1 MLPSAPEQ
9 SFDGVSASL
18 ERAAGRLVWLD
29 AQEQPIGDNNYSHR
43 EKAIHLHCRW
53 YSVSRSLPR
62 LIPASWVR
70 RPKPIATSTVAKQQL
85 NVLPLDYQLHW
96 YRLERVLG
104 QGGFGITYLA
114 RDTNLDQLV
123 AIKEYLPVE
132 CAARASDITVEP
144 RSENHRE
151 DYEWGLKRFISEA
164 KTLAKFDHPNIVR
177 VYSVFEQ
184 NNTAYMV
191 MRYEQGENL
200 HSILSRRKTLDED
213 TLMAIVLPIL
223 DGLQEIHRAGFIH
236 RDIKPDN
243 IYVREDGTP
252 VLLDFGSARQAVGGA
267 ETLTILIAPGYAPFE
282 QYYSSSDEQG
292 PWTDIYSLGAT
303 LYRAVAGVAPV
314 DAIARSKGILGSTR
328 DVLVPA
334 TEVGRARYSHRFL
347 AAIDHALAFSE
358 KARPQTIAEWKAE
371 LKGETRPA
379 TSAESDGAISTTIAH
394 SHEARSEAQLLT
406 SSARTSTSGRETVV
420 STAAAGQTE
429 LRGRTKAARGL
440 PWLRVGAGIAIV
452 VLLPLLGIFV
462 WQQLG
467 ERSSGK
473 QAVAPPIGQATPDHV
488 REAERLQKLEE
499 ELALLKKQLEDDQR
513 QLDEEQKQ
521 LDKQRKE
528 DATKAQREQELRE
541 EQQRL
546 EKERQRLAEEE
557 RKAADER
564 QRQAEAA
571 RKRRAQISQL
581 LDAAETDL
589 SQDRLTTP
597 AGDNALDT
605 FKKVLELEPQNA
617 KAEQGIDRVIAR
629 YIALTDQALGHREFD
644 QAQAYLDKAASIR
657 PGAAN
662 VAGVRT
668 RLTKAKTAFA
678 EEQRLAEKHK
688 EVEVAARAP
697 APPIATQ
704 PSPGEQLARGMAAFN
719 ARNYREAFRTLKP
732 LAEQDMIEAG
742 YYVGVMYDT
751 GQGVSRSDAEAFKW
765 YRKAAEQGYGPAQ
778 NSLGVMYSTG
788 RGVARNNVEALKWY
802 RRAAD
807 QCNVDAQTNLARIYA
822 QGQGVTQSDFQAYAW
837 YDAAAEAGNQ
847 IAIQQRDLITKKL
860 QPVELEHARKL
871 SQRYSGRCKKG

>member
-1 MLPSAPEQ
+1 MIFCL
-9 SFDGVSASL
+9 SL
-18 ERAAGRLVWLD
+18 VAGTDPRRVGCTGR
-29 AQEQPIGDNNYSHR
+29 PIT
-43 EKAIHLHCRW
+43 
-53 YSVSRSLPR
+53 
-62 LIPASWVR
+62 
-70 RPKPIATSTVAKQQL
+70 TSTVAKQQL

-132 CAARASDITVEP
+132 FAARASDITVEP
-144 RSENHRE
+144 RSESHRQ
-151 DYEWGLKRFISEA
+151 DYAWGLKRFISEA

-243 IYVREDGTP
+243 IYIRDDGTP
-252 VLLDFGSARQAVGGA
+252 VLLDFGSARQAAGGA
-267 ETLTILIAPGYAPFE
+267 ETLTILVAPGYAPFE

-334 TEVGRARYSHRFL
+334 TEVGRARYSQRFL

-371 LKGETRPA
+371 LKGEVEPA
-379 TSAESDGAISTTIAH
+379 TSAEGDGAISAIAH
-394 SHEARSEAQLLT
+394 SREARNDAQLVVSSGRAST
-406 SSARTSTSGRETVV
+406 SSRETA
-420 STAAAGQTE
+420 SPTAAVGQTE
-429 LRGRTKAARGL
+429 PPGRSQGAPGL
-440 PWLRVGAGIAIV
+440 PWMRVGAGIAIV

-467 ERSSGK
+467 GRSSGE
-473 QAVAPPIGQATPDHV
+473 QAIAPPQATPDHV
-488 REAERLQKLEE
+488 QEAERLKKLEE
-499 ELALLKKQLEDDQR
+499 ELALLKKRLEDDQR

-521 LDKQRKE
+521 LEQQRTE
-528 DATKAQREQELRE
+528 DAAKAQREQELRE

-557 RKAADER
+557 RKAAAER

-571 RKRRAQISQL
+571 RKRQAQISQWL
-581 LDAAETDL
+581 AAAETDV

-597 AGDNALDT
+597 AGDNALDK
-605 FKKVLELEPQNA
+605 FKKVLELEPENA
-617 KAEQGIDRVIAR
+617 KAAQGIDRIVAR
-629 YIALTDQALGHREFD
+629 YVALADRALGHHDFD
-644 QAQAYLDKAASIR
+644 RAQAYLDRATSIR
-657 PGAAN
+657 PDAAN

-668 RLTKAKTAFA
+668 RLRKAKTVFA
-678 EEQRLAEKHK
+678 EEQRLVEQRK
-688 EVEVAARAP
+688 EAEVAARAP
-697 APPIATQ
+697 APPVATQ

-719 ARNYREAFRTLKP
+719 ARDYREAFRTLKP

-751 GQGVSRSDAEAFKW
+751 GKGVSRNDAEAFRW

-778 NSLGVMYSTG
+778 NSLGVMYSAG
-788 RGVARNNVEALKWY
+788 RGVARNNVEAWKWY

-837 YDAAAEAGNQ
+837 YDAAAGAGNQ
-847 IAIQQRDLITKKL
+847 IAIQQRDLIAKKL